1 MINVKTEVQNS
12 SGRNSALWILVIA
25 LLVAGIGAYY
35 YFNQV
40 AWALRAAAGLVLIC
54 VLAAIALQ
62 TTQGQSLWRFAKA
75 ARMELRKVIWPTRQ
89 ETVQTTMLVV
99 AMVVIMALIL
109 WVVDSGLM
117 WLVNWFTGQHG

>member
-1 MINVKTEVQNS
+1 MINVKTEEPKS
-12 SGRNSALWILVIA
+12 SGRNSALWVLVVA
-25 LLVAGIGAYY
+25 LLAGGIGAYY
-35 YFNQV
+35 YFGQV

-54 VLAAIALQ
+54 ILIAIGLQ

-89 ETVQTTMLVV
+89 ETIQTTMLVV
-99 AMVVIMALIL
+99 AMVIIMALIL